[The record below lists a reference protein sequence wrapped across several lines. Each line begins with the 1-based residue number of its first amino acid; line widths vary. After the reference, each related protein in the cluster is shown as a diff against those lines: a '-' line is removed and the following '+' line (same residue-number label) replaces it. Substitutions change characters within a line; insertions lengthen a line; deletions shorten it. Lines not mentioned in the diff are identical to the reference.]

1 MRIDLVGRGKSIMED
16 QTQMFL
22 EYANEAATKIRKT
35 HEVLSG
41 GEPIPEC
48 GSLLG
53 DTYYLIADM
62 IQSYLLTTGMKII
75 KEDEFNNMT
84 TMIMFVEKDG
94 INNVIEEYRN
104 VAYV

>member
-1 MRIDLVGRGKSIMED
+1 MMEQYKG
-16 QTQMFL
+16 QTYL

-41 GEPIPEC
+41 GEAIPEC

-62 IQSYLLTTGMKII
+62 IQTFLATIGMRVVDD
-75 KEDEFNNMT
+75 DEFNNMT
-84 TMIMFVEKDG
+84 TEIMFAEKDE
-94 INNVIEEYRN
+94 IKSILRKYCVLSS
-104 VAYV
+104 